1 MFKRIMIHLSAETI
15 NRNSWKNKFDG
26 RKPVKVKAVE
36 IAKKLNISK
45 STVSLALNNKPGV
58 SEETREKIFRCM
70 EEMSNPFG
78 TAMGSQTEGTSVQTE
93 VSLSTRVVALSSAET
108 VQTVK
113 RMIKIIVIDN
123 ELNIGINSEM
133 DLWSDVYALIEKEVK
148 RLGYTLGITFIK
160 YNKEE
165 IQQAVEEAND
175 PVVAGVILEA
185 TEMQPEHL
193 EPFRKIRKKMVIYD
207 NDLGP
212 DYNCVVID
220 GVAAAR
226 DSVDYLVERG
236 NIEIGYLANTDDI
249 YNFRQRR
256 SGFRAGLRKH
266 NLALKEDSMIYIG
279 KRIEEVYQNMKRY
292 LETSP
297 ELPDA
302 FIMENYQVSIGVVR
316 ALKEKNIRIPEDI
329 SLIGID
335 ELPSYLTGDIQL
347 TTVSV
352 VHEERAKILVL
363 LLEQEIQEELHRKY
377 KVLSNCSLIEGNSVK
392 SKIV

>member
-1 MFKRIMIHLSAETI
+1 M
-15 NRNSWKNKFDG
+15 
-26 RKPVKVKAVE
+26 KAVE

-45 STVSLALNNKPGV
+45 ATVSLALNNKPGV

-70 EEMSNPFG
+70 EELN
-78 TAMGSQTEGTSVQTE
+78 SQENAFDTEGKAS
-93 VSLSTRVVALSSAET
+93 SLTTL
-108 VQTVK
+108 QTVK
-113 RMIKIIVIDN
+113 KMIKVIVVDN
-123 ELNIGINSEM
+123 KLNVVINSEM

-148 RLGYTLGITFIK
+148 RMGYTLGITFVNY

-165 IQQAVEEAND
+165 VMQAVKETED
-175 PVVAGVILEA
+175 PSVSGVILEA
-185 TEMQPEHL
+185 TEMQPEQL
-193 EPFRKIRKKMVIYD
+193 EPFRKIQKPMVIYD

-212 DYNCVVID
+212 DYNCIVID
-220 GVAAAR
+220 GVTAAR

-236 NIEIGYLANTDDI
+236 NTEIRYLANTENI

-266 NLALKEDSMIYIG
+266 SLALKEDSIIYIG
-279 KRIEEVYQNMKRY
+279 KKIEEVYTNMKAY

-297 ELPDA
+297 SLPDA
-302 FIMENYQVSIGVVR
+302 FVMENYQVSIGVVR
-316 ALKEKNIRIPEDI
+316 ALKEKGIRIPEDI

-352 VHEERAKILVL
+352 VHEERAKILVM
-363 LLEQEIQEELHRKY
+363 LLEQEIQGELHKKY
-377 KVLSNCSLIEGNSVK
+377 KVLSNCSLLEGDSVK
-392 SKIV
+392 RTDIL